1 MLRDLLGEKIA
12 AFVLPVMPE
21 KVDGQAQIMD
31 RNVTGLVKSAT
42 LQ

>member
-1 MLRDLLGEKIA
+1 MLKDLLGERIV
-12 AFVLPVMPE
+12 AFLLPVMPK

-31 RNVTGLVKSAT
+31 RNVTGLEKSAT